1 MPTDSEEIAALTLEV
16 ARQGKII
23 DALAKHLGVSQNDL
37 LAMQTGAPPS
47 DVIEALNSGN
57 LIEAIKRWRAHTG
70 VGLAEAKAAVEDLQ
84 RGLR

>member
-1 MPTDSEEIAALTLEV
+1 MQSDSEEIAALKLEV
-16 ARQGKII
+16 ERQGRII

-37 LAMQTGAPPS
+37 LNLELGGPPA
-47 DVIEALNSGN
+47 DVVDALHAGN

-70 VGLAEAKAAVEDLQ
+70 DGLAESKAAVEDLQ